1 MSKIAVAGSSHNAA
15 LAARHAE
22 LDARLSAETR
32 RPMPDAGI
40 MAQLKKAKLRLKDAM
55 LGR

>member
-1 MSKIAVAGSSHNAA
+1 MSKTAMASHTAA

-22 LDARLSAETR
+22 LEAKLERETL
-32 RPMPDAGI
+32 RPVPDAGI
-40 MAQLKKAKLRLKDAM
+40 LAQLKKTKLKLKDAM

>member
-1 MSKIAVAGSSHNAA
+1 MSKTAMASSSHAAA

-22 LDARLSAETR
+22 LEAKLEREAQ
-32 RPMPDAGI
+32 RPIPDAGI
-40 MAQLKKAKLRLKDAM
+40 LARLKKTKLRLKDAM